1 MFCPKCSQEQISDE
15 MRFCSRC
22 GFDLSGVSEL
32 LLNDGAMLENS
43 EEKSG
48 LTAYLR
54 QKSALPGA
62 KIMFFSVCLLP
73 VAVGIGII
81 VNCPAPLLAAVI
93 PFFIG
98 LVYMLYALAFG
109 NRSSKARHKTAPKI
123 LPISK
128 PFYVAPLSAAETDQL
143 TPIPP
148 SSVTDQTTK
157 LLEIEI
163 KNKPARGLFSDE

>member
-1 MFCPKCSQEQISDE
+1 MFCPNCSQKQISDE

-32 LLNDGAMLENS
+32 LLNDGALLQSS
-43 EEKSG
+43 EGKTG

-62 KIMFFSVCLLP
+62 KIMLFSVCLLP
-73 VAVGIGII
+73 VTVGIGII
-81 VNCPAPLLAAVI
+81 VNGPAPLLAAVI
-93 PFFIG
+93 SFFIG

-109 NRSSKARHKTAPKI
+109 NRNPKARRKTAPKI

-128 PFYVAPLSAAETDQL
+128 PSYVAPFGVAETDQL
-143 TPIPP
+143 TPVPP
-148 SSVTDQTTK
+148 PSVTDQTTK
-157 LLEIEI
+157 LLDIEI
-163 KNKPARGLFSDE
+163 KNK